1 MDFDYAELQADVT
14 EILTAAGF
22 TAILEVPGTAT
33 GPAYDPT
40 PGTPTTYNITVVD
53 DQFSI
58 GSIEDSLA
66 RKQVRTLYM
75 AVGGVVPSEEC
86 RVQVDGVWHEI
97 DKVRPVAPGNVD
109 LLYAIELVG

>member
-1 MDFDYAELQADVT
+1 MDFDYAALQTDVT

-22 TAILEVPGTAT
+22 TATLEVPGTAT

-53 DQFSI
+53 DQFAQTFI
-58 GSIEDSLA
+58 DDTLV

-75 AVGGVVPSEEC
+75 AVGNVVPTEDC
-86 RVQVDGVWHEI
+86 RVQVDGVWHEV
-97 DKVRPVAPGNVD
+97 DKVRPIAPGNVD